1 MHFQL
6 WAFLRWSSDD
16 NLFHLFSDYSKNILD
31 TNLFWSFK
39 PSLKTSESV
48 FLFLLI
54 FLTFFFE
61 KKERNFFL
69 FLQFKIFLLF
79 FSLRKNFVMTWQ
91 NFSQKFW
98 IGFLWKKSKNNSVI
112 YITIVNFML
121 YITFLIILLFDYRN
135 LLKFYGWK
143 TFEFFGCYL

>member
-1 MHFQL
+1 MSFQL

-16 NLFHLFSDYSKNILD
+16 NLFHLFTDYSKNILD

-48 FLFLLI
+48 FSLFVNFFHFFLRKKKREI
-54 FLTFFFE
+54 FFSFCSSKFFFC
-61 KKERNFFL
+61 FFL
-69 FLQFKIFLLF
+69 FEKIL
-79 FSLRKNFVMTWQ
+79 MTWQ

-112 YITIVNFML
+112 YITIINFML